1 VTPAALR
8 PVVVIVA
15 LDRTSLVTNAC
26 KTRGDE
32 MSMFRV
38 MSTGVKLVL
47 PDAWPVAES
56 TGADAE
62 KLKDW
67 IWTLLAAMILLF
79 FGTFIVLFTCFS
91 ARRHRRDTVRTGKH
105 EAGYGGATTTTTTH
119 KRRFWQRRNRY

>member
-15 LDRTSLVTNAC
+15 LDRTSLVTSAC
-26 KTRGDE
+26 KTKGDE

-67 IWTLLAAMILLF
+67 IWTLLAGALLMVVELLKNSWPCLTPWIDKKILCAAAL
-79 FGTFIVLFTCFS
+79 LMK
-91 ARRHRRDTVRTGKH
+91 AK
-105 EAGYGGATTTTTTH
+105 
-119 KRRFWQRRNRY
+119 KRKKYNDV